1 MTGSSLPFISR
12 RSTVYGTHA
21 MVASSQPLATQAG
34 IEILKKGGNAADAAV
49 AVEPGST
56 GIGGDAF
63 CLFYDAKARTV
74 KGLNGSGRQVFFLF

>member
-34 IEILKKGGNAADAAV
+34 IEILKKGGNAADAAIAV
-49 AVEPGST
+49 AAAINVTEPGST

-63 CLFYDAKARTV
+63 CLFYDAKART
-74 KGLNGSGRQVFFLF
+74 